1 MKIVKLVSEAQRW
14 TLDQRAVG
22 NRVGL
27 VPTMGAL
34 HAGHISLAQRSHTI
48 CDRTAATIFVNPTQ
62 FAPSEDLDKYPR
74 TLDADLEKLEAAGVD
89 LVFTPEPNEVYPP
102 GFSTYVSP
110 PAVGGTLEGASRPDH
125 FRGVTTVV
133 MKLFNIVPATHAFF
147 GQKDYQQA
155 AVISAMCRDM
165 NVPIQLEICPIVR
178 EPDGLA
184 MSSRNRYLSDDQR
197 QRALGLSRALKA
209 AEQQFRSGETDGPQL
224 EQTMLDA
231 LAEAK
236 VDTIEY
242 AVIADAITL
251 EPLPTID
258 RPAVALIAARVGAT
272 RLIDNT
278 LLTPGN

>member
-14 TLDQRAVG
+14 TFDQRAVG

-89 LVFTPEPNEVYPP
+89 LVFTPEPSEVYPA

-155 AVISAMCRDM
+155 AVISAMCRDL

-197 QRALGLSRALKA
+197 QRALGLSRALQA
-209 AEQQFRSGETDGPQL
+209 AQQQFHSGTTDGPQL
-224 EQTMLDA
+224 KQTMLDA

-251 EPLPTID
+251 APLPTID